1 MASEDDNPG
10 KSFEGDFQLNFDEQ
24 QVNSLV
30 SSRNNLINNQISSRK
45 FHP

>member
-24 QVNSLV
+24 QVNYLF
-30 SSRNNLINNQISSRK
+30 NFNINYY
-45 FHP
+45 

>member
-24 QVNSLV
+24 QVTLLLNS
-30 SSRNNLINNQISSRK
+30 NQIFNYLINLPFS
-45 FHP
+45 